1 MNSKTHILIAILILI
16 LVIHLLFIGFGDKG
30 LADLYN
36 LKQQKDNLIAEI
48 KRIERENNDLKRI
61 IKRLRDKDPVLI
73 EKLAR
78 EELNMIGKDEKILM
92 PSKSD

>member
-1 MNSKTHILIAILILI
+1 MNSKNHILIAILILF

-36 LKQQKDNLIAEI
+36 LKRQKDNLIAEN
-48 KRIERENNDLKRI
+48 KRIERENKDLKRI
-61 IKRLRDKDPVLI
+61 IKRLRDEDPALI

-78 EELNMIGKDEKILM
+78 EELNMIGKDDKILWRR
-92 PSKSD
+92 K